1 LGERAEQQADLQH
14 ADTADVVS
22 LHVTATAA
30 ESREILRACWRHSGS
45 RPRRQQHLV
54 GYVVINVGLLVTWT
68 YWSSL
73 GPVPLLA
80 ACGVALVLVNDHVAS
95 WIVRRK
101 QRRRNPHFLD
111 PIDLV
116 VDGAGL
122 TWSQRGEQHSY
133 PWPRLRLVDTQ
144 LLVLF
149 LIDGGRGGTIALPKR
164 LLTEAQLAT
173 CTRFAGAAGD
183 QEL

>member
-1 LGERAEQQADLQH
+1 LGERADESN
-14 ADTADVVS
+14 ADTADVVA
-22 LHVTATAA
+22 LHVVVTAA
-30 ESREILRACWRHSGS
+30 ESREILRACWRHSES
-45 RPRRQQHLV
+45 RPRRQQHLL
-54 GYVVINVGLLVTWT
+54 GFVVINVGLLVTWT

-95 WIVRRK
+95 WIVRRR
-101 QRRRNPHFLD
+101 QRRRSPHFLD

-149 LIDGGRGGTIALPKR
+149 LIDRGRGGSIGLPKR

-173 CTRFAGAAGD
+173 CKRLADAATD
-183 QEL
+183 REI